1 MSSYE
6 SRSCWVLIDVQARA
20 STSQAIVSG
29 PNQGIGQALA
39 TKQPT
44 PLSWRQKMLG
54 LGAIV
59 AAGAGAGVLTKV
71 CLDDDS
77 LLHAFMWGWHRKVVL
92 WQSASLFLSL
102 QVYLL
107 PKFKAWVRSI
117 LTEENDT
124 DKKVSPSSPGLP
136 AEAPVN
142 ETALAANAA
151 AAAASE
157 VAAAMRE
164 FSNSR
169 VKGNSLYLSW
179 STLWLLILDVSVL
192 SNHDDYHLFFG
203 YERQKL
209 FEILQAHCDSQLIKC
224 MDELWE

>member
-1 MSSYE
+1 
-6 SRSCWVLIDVQARA
+6 
-20 STSQAIVSG
+20 
-29 PNQGIGQALA
+29 
-39 TKQPT
+39 
-44 PLSWRQKMLG
+44 
-54 LGAIV
+54 
-59 AAGAGAGVLTKV
+59 
-71 CLDDDS
+71 
-77 LLHAFMWGWHRKVVL
+77 
-92 WQSASLFLSL
+92 
-102 QVYLL
+102 VYLL

-169 VKGNSLYLSW
+169 VKGNSLYLS
-179 STLWLLILDVSVL
+179 
-192 SNHDDYHLFFG
+192 
-203 YERQKL
+203 
-209 FEILQAHCDSQLIKC
+209 
-224 MDELWE
+224 

>member
-1 MSSYE
+1 M
-6 SRSCWVLIDVQARA
+6 QARA

-29 PNQGIGQALA
+29 PNQGVGQALA

-44 PLSWRQKMLG
+44 PLSWGQKMLG

-71 CLDDDS
+71 CLDDDF
-77 LLHAFMWGWHRKVVL
+77 LLHAFMWSRHRKGVL
-92 WQSASLFLSL
+92 WQSASLLL

-117 LTEENDT
+117 LTEETET

-151 AAAASE
+151 AAAALE

-169 VKGNSLYLSW
+169 VKGNTLNLSW

-192 SNHDDYHLFFG
+192 SNHEDYRFLLFVW
-203 YERQKL
+203 ETKTVWNL
-209 FEILQAHCDSQLIKC
+209 CKHIVILN
-224 MDELWE
+224 W